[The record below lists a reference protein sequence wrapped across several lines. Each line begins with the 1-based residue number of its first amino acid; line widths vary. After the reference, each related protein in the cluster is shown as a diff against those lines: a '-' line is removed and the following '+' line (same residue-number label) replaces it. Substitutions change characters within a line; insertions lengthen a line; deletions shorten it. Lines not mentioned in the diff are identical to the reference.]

1 MSCWRT
7 YTCDV
12 LKDVSMDMVEAA
24 LRRMNL
30 DIDTNIKHVTGRYER
45 GSSDCDGVLVKNNQM
60 IDMGVILN
68 DGTGHLQLVG
78 DFWGTGLNEAT
89 FQDELAR
96 AYQRINIET
105 QAELNGWTIDEE
117 SVVENA
123 DGSVEMEVY
132 MYA

>member
-1 MSCWRT
+1 MIFEGVTHVNSKEEFNEKILVYIR
-7 YTCDV
+7 
-12 LKDVSMDMVEAA
+12 MVEELA
-24 LRRMNL
+24 RREK
-30 DIDTNIKHVTGRYER
+30 IRIPHETSP
-45 GSSDCDGVLVKNNQM
+45 SSEVIHEM